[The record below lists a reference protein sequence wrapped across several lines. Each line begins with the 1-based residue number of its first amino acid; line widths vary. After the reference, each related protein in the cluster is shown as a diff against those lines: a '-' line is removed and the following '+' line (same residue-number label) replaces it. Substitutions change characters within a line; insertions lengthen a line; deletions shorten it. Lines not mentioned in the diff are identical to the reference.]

1 MSSRSLAAA
10 RARRAG
16 ENAPPVSGNRPGTSV
31 GSAAAFSGMP
41 QPPNNVRVARPPQQ
55 MSPQY
60 QQQMP
65 PQYQQQMPP
74 QYQQQQQMPQRQQ
87 QMPRQPSATYQ
98 QIQQQQQQS
107 QNGLPFSKLSISDAI
122 GLITLRLGR
131 VEQWVI
137 ETEHENETKG
147 ELGGTISSS
156 GGVDNTVLASLLNR
170 LEAVEKKQPGS
181 GSGSDNN
188 IMDNSILTTIISRVG
203 AIEKNNSSIGEH
215 TEIINKLSS
224 DLTTLTDRYTKF
236 CDEANKQTLT
246 IAKHTEQ
253 LFRFERELIE
263 TKDILKTFMIRY
275 DNFVQESNDK
285 LADYEYAIAEI
296 EKSIAP
302 TSGVADVVEP
312 AGTTI
317 DGLLP
322 TESTNLTD
330 ISPEDLKGIVLSS
343 IDA

>member
-16 ENAPPVSGNRPGTSV
+16 ESAPPVSGNRPGTSV
-31 GSAAAFSGMP
+31 GSAAAFSGMS
-41 QPPNNVRVARPPQQ
+41 QPPNNVRVARPPMPPQ
-55 MSPQY
+55 QY
-60 QQQMP
+60 QQQ
-65 PQYQQQMPP
+65 
-74 QYQQQQQMPQRQQ
+74 QYQQQQQQQQQQQRQQ
-87 QMPRQPSATYQ
+87 QQQQQRQPSATYQ
-98 QIQQQQQQS
+98 QIQQSQQQT

-137 ETEHENETKG
+137 ETEHENESKG
-147 ELGGTISSS
+147 PTVATASGT
-156 GGVDNTVLASLLNR
+156 VDNSVLASLLNR
-170 LEAVEKKQPGS
+170 LEAVEKKEPS
-181 GSGSDNN
+181 SAPVVASV
-188 IMDNSILTTIISRVG
+188 SSEEVTKLTT
-203 AIEKNNSSIGEH
+203 E
-215 TEIINKLSS
+215 LS
-224 DLTTLTDRYTKF
+224 TLNERYNKF

-253 LFRFERELIE
+253 LFRFERELVE

-285 LADYEYAIAEI
+285 LSDYECAISEI

-302 TSGVADVVEP
+302 TTLTSEP
-312 AGTTI
+312 VGTSIDSTTI
-317 DGLLP
+317 EGLLP
-322 TESTNLTD
+322 TESTNLSD
-330 ISPEDLKGIVLSS
+330 ISPDDLKGIVLNS

>member
-16 ENAPPVSGNRPGTSV
+16 ESAPPVSGNRPGTSV
-31 GSAAAFSGMP
+31 GSAAAFSGMS
-41 QPPNNVRVARPPQQ
+41 QPPNNIRVARPPMPPQQ
-55 MSPQY
+55 YQQQYQQPPQQYQQPPQQYQQPPQQY

-65 PQYQQQMPP
+65 Q
-74 QYQQQQQMPQRQQ
+74 QRQQ
-87 QMPRQPSATYQ
+87 QQKQPSAAYQ
-98 QIQQQQQQS
+98 QIQQSQQQG
-107 QNGLPFSKLSISDAI
+107 QNSLPFNKLSISDAI

-137 ETEHENETKG
+137 ETEHENESKDTTTTST
-147 ELGGTISSS
+147 GGA
-156 GGVDNTVLASLLNR
+156 VDNSVLVGLLNR
-170 LEAVEKKQPGS
+170 LEAVEKKETVAAPVVA
-181 GSGSDNN
+181 
-188 IMDNSILTTIISRVG
+188 SISSEEVTKLTSEL
-203 AIEKNNSSIGEH
+203 AALN
-215 TEIINKLSS
+215 
-224 DLTTLTDRYTKF
+224 DRYNKF

-253 LFRFERELIE
+253 LFRFERELVE

-302 TSGVADVVEP
+302 TGSIANAVEP
-312 AGTTI
+312 VGTSIDGTTI
-317 DGLLP
+317 EGLLP

>member
-16 ENAPPVSGNRPGTSV
+16 ESAPPVSGNRPGTSV
-31 GSAAAFSGMP
+31 GSAAAFSGMS
-41 QPPNNVRVARPPQQ
+41 QPPNNVRVARPP
-55 MSPQY
+55 
-60 QQQMP
+60 MP
-65 PQYQQQMPP
+65 PQ
-74 QYQQQQQMPQRQQ
+74 QYQQQQQQQYQQ
-87 QMPRQPSATYQ
+87 QYQQQQRQPSAAYQ
-98 QIQQQQQQS
+98 QIQQSQQQT
-107 QNGLPFSKLSISDAI
+107 QNGLPFNKLSISDAI

-137 ETEHENETKG
+137 ETEHENESKG
-147 ELGGTISSS
+147 PTVATAS
-156 GGVDNTVLASLLNR
+156 GAVDNSVLVSLLNR
-170 LEAVEKKQPGS
+170 LEAVEKKEPS
-181 GSGSDNN
+181 SAPVVASV
-188 IMDNSILTTIISRVG
+188 SSEEVTKLT
-203 AIEKNNSSIGEH
+203 AE
-215 TEIINKLSS
+215 LAA
-224 DLTTLTDRYTKF
+224 LTDRYNKF

-253 LFRFERELIE
+253 LFKFERELVE

-275 DNFVQESNDK
+275 DNFVRESNDK

-302 TSGVADVVEP
+302 TALTSEP
-312 AGTTI
+312 VGTSIDSTTI
-317 DGLLP
+317 EGLLP